1 MQDHSNNDLK
11 NKDFSATTKTST
23 PLKIRLFI
31 SLHMVHV
38 KHKGAKSQAKEV
50 LYLPN
55 QILYVKSSS
64 ITLFDITY
72 KKKNTLRHHPM
83 NPKHR
88 KYKSTTL
95 SQLCSAIKIYPILI
109 RLSPIR
115 TFPHVAV
122 HTKNATLF
130 EALAFLCQIL
140 F

>member
-55 QILYVKSSS
+55 QILSVKSSS
-64 ITLFDITY
+64 ITLFNITQWTPNIE
-72 KKKNTLRHHPM
+72 NT
-83 NPKHR
+83 
-88 KYKSTTL
+88 SQQL
-95 SQLCSAIKIYPILI
+95 SHNY
-109 RLSPIR
+109 
-115 TFPHVAV
+115 AV
-122 HTKNATLF
+122 
-130 EALAFLCQIL
+130 Q
-140 F
+140 